1 MEKIRTFIAIE
12 LDESIKDGL
21 TKLQKRLKGE
31 APQGSVRWVRPEG
44 IHLTLKFLG
53 DVPADQI
60 GEITRALQK
69 SCQGFAPF
77 SLSCGGLGCFPNLK
91 RPRVVWVGIQEE
103 SESARGGF
111 GIHRTGTLAQLQK
124 AIEENVAPLGYPTE
138 KRKFSPHLTLGR
150 VQRRVSSGDQR
161 RLGELVGAS
170 QIGTLGQMEVRS
182 VNLMRSDLRPS
193 GAVYTWLAEMELK
206 EV

>member
-12 LDESIKDGL
+12 LDESVKDGL
-21 TKLQKRLKGE
+21 AKLQERLKGK
-31 APQGSVRWVRPEG
+31 APQGSVRWGRPEG

-60 GEITRALQK
+60 EEITRALQK
-69 SCQGFAPF
+69 SCQGFASF

-103 SESARGGF
+103 
-111 GIHRTGTLAQLQK
+111 TGTLAQLQK

-150 VQRRVSSGDQR
+150 VQKRVGSGDLR

-170 QIGTLGQMEVRS
+170 ETGTLGQMEVRS

-193 GAVYTWLAEMELK
+193 GAVYTRLAEMELK

>member
-12 LDESIKDGL
+12 LDESIKDEL
-21 TKLQKRLKGE
+21 TSLQERLRAE
-31 APQGSVRWVRPEG
+31 APRGSVRWVRSEA

-77 SLSCGGLGCFPNLK
+77 SLSCGELGCFPDLK
-91 RPRVVWVGIQEE
+91 RPRVVWVGVQEE
-103 SESARGGF
+103 
-111 GIHRTGTLAQLQK
+111 TGTLAQLQK
-124 AIEENVAPLGYPTE
+124 AIEENVAPLGYPPE

-150 VQRRVSSGDQR
+150 VQRRVSSGDLH

-170 QIGTLGQMEVRS
+170 EIGTLGQMEVRS

-193 GAVYTWLAEMELK
+193 GAVYTRLAEAELK
-206 EV
+206 

>member
-21 TKLQKRLKGE
+21 TQLQKRLEGP
-31 APQGSVRWVRPEG
+31 APRGSVRWVRPEG

-60 GEITRALQK
+60 GEITQALQK
-69 SCQGFAPF
+69 GCEGFAPF
-77 SLSCGGLGCFPNLK
+77 SLSCGGLGCFPDLK

-103 SESARGGF
+103 
-111 GIHRTGTLAQLQK
+111 TGTLAQLQK
-124 AIEENVAPLGYPTE
+124 AIEEHVAPLGYPTE

-150 VQRRVSSGDQR
+150 VQKRVGSGDLR

-170 QIGTLGQMEVRS
+170 EIRKLGQMEVRS
-182 VNLMRSDLRPS
+182 VNLIRSDLRPS
-193 GAVYTWLAEMELK
+193 GAVYTRLAEVELK
-206 EV
+206 P

>member
-12 LDESIKDGL
+12 LSESIKDDL
-21 TKLQKRLKGE
+21 TKLQERLKGE
-31 APQGSVRWVRPEG
+31 APRGSVRWVRAEG

-60 GEITRALQK
+60 GEITKALQK

-91 RPRVVWVGIQEE
+91 RPRVMWVGIQEE
-103 SESARGGF
+103 
-111 GIHRTGTLAQLQK
+111 TGTLAQLQK
-124 AIEENVAPLGYPTE
+124 AIEENVAPLGYPPE

-150 VQRRVSSGDQR
+150 VQRRVSSGDLR

-170 QIGTLGQMEVRS
+170 EIGTLGHMEVRS
-182 VNLMRSDLRPS
+182 VNLIRSDLRPS
-193 GAVYTWLAEMELK
+193 GAVYTRLAEVELK
-206 EV
+206 

>member
-21 TKLQKRLKGE
+21 TRLQERLKGE
-31 APQGSVRWVRPEG
+31 APRGSVRWIRSEG

-60 GEITRALQK
+60 GEITRALQN

-77 SLSCGGLGCFPNLK
+77 SLSCGELGCFPNLK

-103 SESARGGF
+103 TGILAR
-111 GIHRTGTLAQLQK
+111 LQK
-124 AIEENVAPLGYPTE
+124 AIEEHVAPLGYPTE

-150 VQRRVSSGDQR
+150 VQRRVSSDDLR
-161 RLGELVGAS
+161 RLGELVGTS
-170 QIGTLGQMEVRS
+170 EIGMLGRMEVRS

-193 GAVYTWLAEMELK
+193 GAVYTRLAEVELT
-206 EV
+206 

>member
-12 LDESIKDGL
+12 LDESVKDGL
-21 TKLQKRLKGE
+21 AKLQERLKGK
-31 APQGSVRWVRPEG
+31 APQGSVRWVRLEG

-60 GEITRALQK
+60 EEITRALQK

-91 RPRVVWVGIQEE
+91 RPRVMWVGIQEE
-103 SESARGGF
+103 
-111 GIHRTGTLAQLQK
+111 TGTLAKLQK
-124 AIEENVAPLGYPTE
+124 AIEENVAPLGYPAE

-150 VQRRVSSGDQR
+150 VQKRAGAGDQR

-170 QIGTLGQMEVRS
+170 EIGILGQMEVRS

-193 GAVYTWLAEMELK
+193 GAVYTRLAEVEL
-206 EV
+206 EGG

>member
-21 TKLQKRLKGE
+21 TKLQERLKGKV
-31 APQGSVRWVRPEG
+31 PRGSARWVRPKG

-60 GEITRALQK
+60 GEITGALER

-91 RPRVVWVGIQEE
+91 RPRVMWVGIQEE
-103 SESARGGF
+103 
-111 GIHRTGTLAQLQK
+111 TGTLAQLK
-124 AIEENVAPLGYPTE
+124 RAIEENVAPLGYPTE

-150 VQRRVSSGDQR
+150 VQKRASSGDRR

-170 QIGTLGQMEVRS
+170 EIGILGQMEVRS
-182 VNLMRSDLRPS
+182 VNLIRSDLRPS
-193 GAVYTWLAEMELK
+193 GAVYTRLAEVELI
-206 EV
+206 

>member
-12 LDESIKDGL
+12 LDESIKDEL
-21 TKLQKRLKGE
+21 TSLQERLRAE
-31 APQGSVRWVRPEG
+31 APRGSVRWVRSGG

-77 SLSCGGLGCFPNLK
+77 SLSCGELGCFPNLK

-103 SESARGGF
+103 
-111 GIHRTGTLAQLQK
+111 TGTLAQLQK
-124 AIEENVAPLGYPTE
+124 AIEENVGPLGYPPE
-138 KRKFSPHLTLGR
+138 KRKFSPHLTIGR
-150 VQRRVSSGDQR
+150 VQKRVGSGDLR
-161 RLGELVGAS
+161 RLGEVVGAS
-170 QIGTLGQMEVRS
+170 EIGTLGQMEVRS

-193 GAVYTWLAEMELK
+193 GAVYTRLAEAELK
-206 EV
+206 

>member
-12 LDESIKDGL
+12 LDESVKDGL
-21 TKLQKRLKGE
+21 AKLQERLKGK
-31 APQGSVRWVRPEG
+31 APQGSVRWVRLEG

-60 GEITRALQK
+60 EEITRALQK

-103 SESARGGF
+103 
-111 GIHRTGTLAQLQK
+111 TGTLAQLQK

-138 KRKFSPHLTLGR
+138 RRKFSPHLTLGR
-150 VQRRVSSGDQR
+150 VQKRAGSGDRR
-161 RLGELVGAS
+161 RLGELVEAS
-170 QIGTLGQMEVRS
+170 EIGILGQMEVRS

-193 GAVYTWLAEMELK
+193 GAVYTRLAEVELK
-206 EV
+206 

>member
-1 MEKIRTFIAIE
+1 MDKIRTFIAIE

-21 TKLQKRLKGE
+21 TRLQEGLKGE
-31 APQGSVRWVRPEG
+31 VPQGSVRWVRPAS

-60 GEITRALQK
+60 REITRALER

-77 SLSCGGLGCFPNLK
+77 SLTCGGLGCFPNLK
-91 RPRVVWVGIQEE
+91 RPRVVWVGVHEE
-103 SESARGGF
+103 
-111 GIHRTGTLAQLQK
+111 TGTLAQLQK
-124 AIEENVAPLGYPTE
+124 AIEANVAPLGYPTE

-150 VQRRVSSGDQR
+150 VQRRVSSSDLH
-161 RLGELVGAS
+161 RLGEQVGS
-170 QIGTLGQMEVRS
+170 SEIGTLGQMEVRS

-193 GAVYTWLAEMELK
+193 GAVYTRLAEVKLK
-206 EV
+206 GG

>member
-12 LDESIKDGL
+12 LDQSIRDDL
-21 TKLQKRLKGE
+21 TRLQERLRGE
-31 APQGSVRWVRPEG
+31 APQGSVRWVRPAG

-77 SLSCGGLGCFPNLK
+77 SLSCGGLGCFPNPK

-103 SESARGGF
+103 
-111 GIHRTGTLAQLQK
+111 TGTLARLKK
-124 AIEENVAPLGYPTE
+124 AIEESVAPLGYHTE
-138 KRKFSPHLTLGR
+138 KRRFSPHLTLGR
-150 VQRRVSSGDQR
+150 VQKRASSDERR
-161 RLGELVGAS
+161 RLGELVGVS
-170 QIGTLGQMEVRS
+170 ELGTLGQMEVRS

-193 GAVYTWLAEMELK
+193 GAIYTPLAVLDLAG
-206 EV
+206 

>member
-12 LDESIKDGL
+12 LDESVKDGL
-21 TKLQKRLKGE
+21 TKLRKRLEGQ
-31 APQGSVRWVRPEG
+31 APRGSVRWVRPEG

-60 GEITRALQK
+60 EEITQALQK
-69 SCQGFAPF
+69 GCEGFAPF

-91 RPRVVWVGIQEE
+91 RPRVVWTGIQEE
-103 SESARGGF
+103 
-111 GIHRTGTLAQLQK
+111 TGTLAQLQR
-124 AIEENVAPLGYPTE
+124 AIEEHVAPLGYPTE

-150 VQRRVSSGDQR
+150 VQKRVSSGDLR

-170 QIGTLGQMEVRS
+170 ETGTLGQMEVRS

-193 GAVYTWLAEMELK
+193 GAVYTWLAEVELK
-206 EV
+206 P

>member
-12 LDESIKDGL
+12 LDESVKDGL
-21 TKLQKRLKGE
+21 TKLQKRLEGQ
-31 APQGSVRWVRPEG
+31 APRGSVRWVRPEG

-60 GEITRALQK
+60 EEITQALQK
-69 SCQGFAPF
+69 GCEGFAPF

-91 RPRVVWVGIQEE
+91 RPRVVWTGIQEE
-103 SESARGGF
+103 
-111 GIHRTGTLAQLQK
+111 TGTLAQLQR
-124 AIEENVAPLGYPTE
+124 AIEEHVAPLGYPTE

-150 VQRRVSSGDQR
+150 VQKRVSSGDLR

-170 QIGTLGQMEVRS
+170 ETGTLGQMEVRS

-193 GAVYTWLAEMELK
+193 GAVYTRLAEVELK
-206 EV
+206 P

>member
-21 TKLQKRLKGE
+21 TKLQERLKGKV
-31 APQGSVRWVRPEG
+31 PRGSARWVRPKG

-60 GEITRALQK
+60 GEITGALER

-103 SESARGGF
+103 
-111 GIHRTGTLAQLQK
+111 TGTLAQLKK

-150 VQRRVSSGDQR
+150 VQKRASSGDRR

-170 QIGTLGQMEVRS
+170 EIGILGQMEVRS
-182 VNLMRSDLRPS
+182 VNLIRSDLRPS
-193 GAVYTWLAEMELK
+193 GAVYTRLAEVELI
-206 EV
+206 

>member
-12 LDESIKDGL
+12 LDESIKDSL
-21 TKLQKRLKGE
+21 TELQERLKGE
-31 APQGSVRWVRPEG
+31 APRGSVRWVRSGG

-60 GEITRALQK
+60 GEITKALQK

-77 SLSCGGLGCFPNLK
+77 SLSCGGLGCFPNLR
-91 RPRVVWVGIQEE
+91 RPRVVWVGVQEE
-103 SESARGGF
+103 
-111 GIHRTGTLAQLQK
+111 TGTLAQLK
-124 AIEENVAPLGYPTE
+124 KSIEENVAPLGYPSE

-150 VQRRVSSGDQR
+150 VQKRVGPGDR
-161 RLGELVGAS
+161 GRLGDLVGALE
-170 QIGTLGQMEVRS
+170 IGVLSQMEVRS

-193 GAVYTWLAEMELK
+193 GAVYTRLAEVELR

>member
-21 TKLQKRLKGE
+21 TRLQERLKGK
-31 APQGSVRWVRPEG
+31 APRGSVRWVRSEG

-60 GEITRALQK
+60 GEITEALQE
-69 SCQGFAPF
+69 SCQSFAPF

-91 RPRVVWVGIQEE
+91 RPRVVWVGVQEE
-103 SESARGGF
+103 
-111 GIHRTGTLAQLQK
+111 TGTLAQLQK
-124 AIEENVAPLGYPTE
+124 AIEKNVAPLGYPPE

-150 VQRRVSSGDQR
+150 VQRRVSPGDLR

-170 QIGTLGQMEVRS
+170 EIGTLGQMKVHS

-193 GAVYTWLAEMELK
+193 GAVYTQLAEVELK
-206 EV
+206 GGRGD

>member
-12 LDESIKDGL
+12 LDESVKDGL
-21 TKLQKRLKGE
+21 IKLQERLKDKV
-31 APQGSVRWVRPEG
+31 PQGSVRWARPEG

-60 GEITRALQK
+60 EEIAGALQK
-69 SCQGFAPF
+69 SCQGLAPF

-91 RPRVVWVGIQEE
+91 RPRVAWVGIQEE
-103 SESARGGF
+103 
-111 GIHRTGTLAQLQK
+111 TGTLAQLK
-124 AIEENVAPLGYPTE
+124 EAIEENVAPLGYPTE

-150 VQRRVSSGDQR
+150 VQRRVGAGDQR
-161 RLGELVGAS
+161 RLGELVEAS
-170 QIGTLGQMEVRS
+170 EIGILGQMEVRS

-193 GAVYTWLAEMELK
+193 GAVYTRLAKVELE

>member
-21 TKLQKRLKGE
+21 TQLQERL
-31 APQGSVRWVRPEG
+31 QGQASRDSVRWVRPEG

-60 GEITRALQK
+60 GEISRALQK

-91 RPRVVWVGIQEE
+91 HPNVVWVGIHEE
-103 SESARGGF
+103 
-111 GIHRTGTLAQLQK
+111 TGTLAQLQQ

-150 VQRRVSSGDQR
+150 VQKRVGSGDLR

-170 QIGTLGQMEVRS
+170 ETGTWGQMEVRS

-193 GAVYTWLAEMELK
+193 GAVYTRLAEVEL
-206 EV
+206 E

>member
-12 LDESIKDGL
+12 LDESIKDEL
-21 TKLQKRLKGE
+21 TSLQERLKGE
-31 APQGSVRWVRPEG
+31 APPGSVRWVRSEG

-69 SCQGFAPF
+69 SCQGGAPF
-77 SLSCGGLGCFPNLK
+77 SLSCGELGCFPNLK

-103 SESARGGF
+103 TR
-111 GIHRTGTLAQLQK
+111 TLAQLQK
-124 AIEENVAPLGYPTE
+124 AIEENVAPLGYPPE
-138 KRKFSPHLTLGR
+138 KRKFSPHLTIGR
-150 VQRRVSSGDQR
+150 VQRRVGSGDLR
-161 RLGELVGAS
+161 RLGEVVGAS
-170 QIGTLGQMEVRS
+170 EIGTLGQMEVRS

-193 GAVYTWLAEMELK
+193 GAVYTRLAEAELK
-206 EV
+206 

>member
-12 LDESIKDGL
+12 LDESVKDGL
-21 TKLQKRLKGE
+21 TKLQKRLEGQ
-31 APQGSVRWVRPEG
+31 APRGSVRWVRPEG

-60 GEITRALQK
+60 EEITRALQK
-69 SCQGFAPF
+69 GCEGFAPF

-91 RPRVVWVGIQEE
+91 RPRVVWTGIQEE
-103 SESARGGF
+103 
-111 GIHRTGTLAQLQK
+111 TGTLAQLQR
-124 AIEENVAPLGYPTE
+124 AIEEHVAPLGYPTE

-150 VQRRVSSGDQR
+150 VQKRVSSGDLR

-170 QIGTLGQMEVRS
+170 ETGTLGQMEVRS

-193 GAVYTWLAEMELK
+193 GAVYTRLAEVELK
-206 EV
+206 P

>member
-12 LDESIKDGL
+12 LDESIKVSL
-21 TKLQKRLKGE
+21 TKLQERLKGQV
-31 APQGSVRWVRPEG
+31 PQGSVRWVRSEG

-53 DVPADQI
+53 DVSADQI
-60 GEITRALQK
+60 GEITRALQR

-77 SLSCGGLGCFPNLK
+77 SFSCGGLGCFPDLK

-103 SESARGGF
+103 
-111 GIHRTGTLAQLQK
+111 TGTLAQLQK
-124 AIEENVAPLGYPTE
+124 AIEENVSPLGYPPE

-150 VQRRVSSGDQR
+150 VQRRVSSGDLR

-170 QIGTLGQMEVRS
+170 EIGTLSQMQVKS

-193 GAVYTWLAEMELK
+193 GAVYTRLAEVELK
-206 EV
+206 G

>member
-1 MEKIRTFIAIE
+1 MEKIRAFIAIE

-21 TKLQKRLKGE
+21 TELQERLKGKV
-31 APQGSVRWVRPEG
+31 PRGSVRWVRPEG

-60 GEITRALQK
+60 GEITRALEK

-77 SLSCGGLGCFPNLK
+77 SLSCGGLGCFPTLK

-103 SESARGGF
+103 
-111 GIHRTGTLAQLQK
+111 TGTLAQLQK

-150 VQRRVSSGDQR
+150 VQRRVSSGDRR

-170 QIGTLGQMEVRS
+170 EIGMLGQMEVRS
-182 VNLMRSDLRPS
+182 VNLIRSDLRPS
-193 GAVYTWLAEMELK
+193 GAVYTRLAEVELI
-206 EV
+206 

>member
-12 LDESIKDGL
+12 LDESIKDSL
-21 TKLQKRLKGE
+21 IKLQERLKGE
-31 APQGSVRWVRPEG
+31 APRGSVRWVRPEG

-53 DVPADQI
+53 DVPANQI
-60 GEITRALQK
+60 GEITRALAR

-77 SLSCGGLGCFPNLK
+77 YLSCGGLGCFPNLK
-91 RPRVVWVGIQEE
+91 RPRVLWVGIQEE
-103 SESARGGF
+103 
-111 GIHRTGTLAQLQK
+111 TGTLAQLQK

-161 RLGELVGAS
+161 RLGELVKVS
-170 QIGTLGQMEVRS
+170 EIGTLSQMQVKS

-193 GAVYTWLAEMELK
+193 GAVYTRLAEVELK
-206 EV
+206 G

>member
-12 LDESIKDGL
+12 LDESVKDGL
-21 TKLQKRLKGE
+21 TKLQERLKGE
-31 APQGSVRWVRPEG
+31 APQGSVRWGRPEG

-60 GEITRALQK
+60 EEIARALQK

-77 SLSCGGLGCFPNLK
+77 SLSCAGLGCFPNLK

-103 SESARGGF
+103 
-111 GIHRTGTLAQLQK
+111 TGTLAQLQK

-150 VQRRVSSGDQR
+150 VQKRASSGDLR

-170 QIGTLGQMEVRS
+170 EIGILGQMEVRS
-182 VNLMRSDLRPS
+182 VNLIRSDLRPS
-193 GAVYTWLAEMELK
+193 GAVYTRLAEVELK
-206 EV
+206 

>member
-12 LDESIKDGL
+12 LDESIQDGL
-21 TKLQKRLKGE
+21 TRLQEQLQGE
-31 APQGSVRWVRPEG
+31 APRGSVRWVRPGG

-60 GEITRALQK
+60 GEITGALQK

-91 RPRVVWVGIQEE
+91 HPRVVWVGVQEE
-103 SESARGGF
+103 
-111 GIHRTGTLAQLQK
+111 TGTLAQLHK

-150 VQRRVSSGDQR
+150 VRRQVGSGDRR

-170 QIGTLGQMEVRS
+170 ETGSLGQMEVRS
-182 VNLMRSDLRPS
+182 VNLMRSDLQPS
-193 GAVYTWLAEMELK
+193 GAVYTRLAEVELK
-206 EV
+206 G